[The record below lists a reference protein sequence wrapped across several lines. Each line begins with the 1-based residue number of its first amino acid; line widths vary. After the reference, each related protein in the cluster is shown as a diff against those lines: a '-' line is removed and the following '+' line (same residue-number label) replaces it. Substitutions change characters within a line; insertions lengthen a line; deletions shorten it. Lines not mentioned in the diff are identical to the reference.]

1 MTSYTVTA
9 TITTEITDAAAL
21 SAIGGSSGDDTAKV
35 QSAVDAGLQELRG
48 IASRYGFT
56 ITDASAVVEP
66 S

>member
-1 MTSYTVTA
+1 MTSFTVTA
-9 TITTEITDAAAL
+9 NITTEISNPAAL
-21 SAIGGSSGDDTAKV
+21 AAFGGGAGDDTAKV
-35 QSAVDAGLQELRG
+35 QSAVDAGLNELRG